1 MRPLRER
8 FCAKVWSEETH
19 QVVNGY
25 SLSKKEIVELNTKSK
40 KKIITVIDA
49 TFAVTPSNHF
59 CLDSRSDDSE
69 GSLFDGPF

>member
-1 MRPLRER
+1 MPHRGKAIQMRPLRER

-40 KKIITVIDA
+40 KDHHSYRCNLCSYSIK
-49 TFAVTPSNHF
+49 
-59 CLDSRSDDSE
+59 
-69 GSLFDGPF
+69 SLLFG